1 MVLNPQIT
9 PLATE
14 QLSSLPTTKSSLPT
28 DNKGDWGKESRILN
42 IVRVIQKRAV
52 LYQEIF

>member
-1 MVLNPQIT
+1 MVLSPQIT

-14 QLSSLPTTKSSLPT
+14 QPSSLPTTNSSLPP
-28 DNKGDWGKESRILN
+28 DNKGDGGKESRILN
-42 IVRVIQKRAV
+42 ILRVIQKRAV

>member
-14 QLSSLPTTKSSLPT
+14 QPSSLPTTKSSLPP
-28 DNKGDWGKESRILN
+28 DNKGDGGKESRILN
-42 IVRVIQKRAV
+42 ILRVIQKRAV